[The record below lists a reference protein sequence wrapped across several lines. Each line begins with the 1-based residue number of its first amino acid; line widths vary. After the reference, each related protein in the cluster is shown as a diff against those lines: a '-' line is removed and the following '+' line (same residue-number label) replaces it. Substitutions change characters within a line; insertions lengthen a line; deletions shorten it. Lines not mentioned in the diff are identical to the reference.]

1 PKKEK
6 SAKSADVPAATN
18 GSARTTPSAPIAA
31 SEEMEAALESLP
43 LQPNGAKKKKNK
55 KNKQKKANV
64 ENANQN
70 GEKASAAATPVA
82 AQTSTEPA
90 VDTNKLEAS
99 TALKQI
105 KKSVNSAA
113 DDTESPESSE
123 WIVRNKSSTS
133 NKKPASVAPVVAW
146 NEDAASKRTKA
157 AAILET
163 KPAPE
168 WSISD
173 VRADRTS
180 QYGTQV
186 ESWTG
191 GVSATAT
198 LPKSKKRQR
207 RPDIYDTEYDRGRVK
222 KIKQNKHNK
231 FASTINPFQILG
243 ERASKD
249 KKST

>member
-1 PKKEK
+1 PT
-6 SAKSADVPAATN
+6 KSADVPAVTN
-18 GSARTTPSAPIAA
+18 GSARTTPSAPLAA

-43 LQPNGAKKKKNK
+43 LLPNGAKKKKNR

-64 ENANQN
+64 EGVKQST
-70 GEKASAAATPVA
+70 EKPSVAAALVA
-82 AQTSTEPA
+82 AQTSTESA
-90 VDTNKLEAS
+90 IDTNKPEAS
-99 TALKQI
+99 TALEQI
-105 KKSVNSAA
+105 KKSVDLAA
-113 DDTESPESSE
+113 NDTESPSANVAPESE

-133 NKKPASVAPVVAW
+133 NKKPVSTAPVVAW
-146 NEDAASKRTKA
+146 NEDTASKRTKA

-163 KPAPE
+163 KRAPE

-191 GVSATAT
+191 GASATAT

-222 KIKQNKHNK
+222 KVKQNKHNK

-243 ERASKD
+243 ERASKG